1 MGKDAHRYTPQR
13 RVVSMA
19 DIGKKV
25 KEAATK
31 AAKDKVS
38 GEKKGKGTG
47 GSKSGMD
54 KAERAL
60 KNRLK

>member
-1 MGKDAHRYTPQR
+1 
-13 RVVSMA
+13 MA

-25 KEAATK
+25 KEAATR

-38 GEKKGKGTG
+38 GGKKGKGTK
-47 GSKSGMD
+47 GSKSGVE
-54 KAERAL
+54 KAEKAL

>member
-1 MGKDAHRYTPQR
+1 MINI
-13 RVVSMA
+13 A

-38 GEKKGKGTG
+38 GEKKGKGTK
-47 GSKSGMD
+47 GSKSGME
-54 KAERAL
+54 KAEKAL
-60 KNRLK
+60 KNHLK

>member
-1 MGKDAHRYTPQR
+1 
-13 RVVSMA
+13 MA
-19 DIGKKV
+19 DIGKKI

-38 GEKKGKGTG
+38 GEKKDKGAREPE
-47 GSKSGMD
+47 SGVD
-54 KAERAL
+54 KAKRAL